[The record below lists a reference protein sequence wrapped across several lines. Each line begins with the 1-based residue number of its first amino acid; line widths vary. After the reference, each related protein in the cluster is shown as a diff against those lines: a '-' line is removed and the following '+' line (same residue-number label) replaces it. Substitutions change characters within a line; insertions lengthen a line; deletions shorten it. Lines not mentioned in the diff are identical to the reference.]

1 MAETSKPNPKQLLWT
16 IIEERYLSKSI
27 LKKMFDAKIMMI
39 WQYDKNNPVLIV
51 NWRKL
56 NWSGDPWIK
65 YRWLPYIT
73 IWKEYYKTRNKQW
86 TEMKGKYLYLNFDQN
101 KDTIIC
107 EGEIDFLSFHDDV
120 FEKHNVISYPGVW
133 FIKDLMMELIQ
144 ASRKDI
150 VFLWD
155 NDTPSKSAFY
165 KAIVEVETLWK
176 WNLKRIKYACW
187 VLWYFKDVNELVC
200 SRCMTL
206 WIEDIENHIEW
217 VGDVEVDK
225 DVIAKIFPHLNYY
238 QQHLKKSDIPSLLH
252 LSTMD
257 CEIWDWIVVITWIRI
272 WYSERNISHRE
283 WTWYIVYKIDYST
296 EPISFNNLEV
306 TDVNYFKKKIS
317 TIKFINTASMSKND
331 MIAIMNNIKQLIDY
345 LEQKQLVEVVK
356 EYQSLGRISNDQF
369 LFSNGVLNTTT
380 QQFSG
385 WKNISQRHKDL
396 IINYPYPLEEC
407 LVIQLQS
414 KLLQYINSDYFLFF
428 VFCYLFATIYLQEIR
443 WYSKFFPLLNLT
455 GVKWVGKSYFID
467 LIAEIVGL
475 SANSEVNLITTT
487 EAWYK
492 NILSSTKH
500 ILFLDEYGTKKL
512 QYWEGNY
519 IDEKMMSNYDGNNI
533 IQGNI
538 SLGWSTTT
546 TLPNQ
551 SSIIYS
557 WMKSTNSEAL
567 LSRSIILNFEINST
581 RKLTQ
586 QGRDEIVLHSSYAYF
601 TQMLRK
607 QKVNIMNL
615 YKNTEEFIRIN
626 KIDFWNNHRLKAN
639 YIIISM
645 YWYETKQTD
654 KILKNAEYFIQ
665 SSSANSEMSS
675 VAAGVINHIACN
687 IEEYCSIWRCFDENK
702 IPSIFLR
709 HQWDGVSINIKSII
723 STYKRLNVKDTSEIF
738 DIELF
743 CYMWWWWNIKQSY
756 KEVIFPNGIRRQV
769 GFVPLWSIQNQ
780 DVKELINGMRSH
792 ILNSFCKLKDK
803 NQEQEEYMNKRIQG
817 NKVWLPP

>member
-1 MAETSKPNPKQLLWT
+1 MTDSSSPKQLLLAMAQQ
-16 IIEERYLSKSI
+16 RYLNKSI
-27 LKKMFDAKIMMI
+27 LRKMCDSKVMVC
-39 WQYDKNNPVLIV
+39 WQYDTSNPALIM
-51 NWRKL
+51 NRRKL
-56 NWSGDPWIK
+56 DWSWSPWIK
-65 YRWLPYIT
+65 YRGLPFLT
-73 IWKEYYKTRNKQW
+73 IKKETVKTYNQPW
-86 TEMKGKYLYLNFDQN
+86 TIMKEKHLYLSFDQN

-107 EGEIDFLSFHDDV
+107 EWEIDFLSFHDDV
-120 FEKHNVISYPGVW
+120 FGKYNVVAYPGVW

-144 ASRKDI
+144 TSRKDI
-150 VFLWD
+150 IFLWD

-165 KAIVEVETLWK
+165 KAIIEVEALWK
-176 WNLKRIKYACW
+176 WNLKRIKYACG
-187 VLWYFKDVNELVC
+187 VLWNFKDINELVC
-200 SRCMTL
+200 SQCMTL
-206 WIEDIENHIEW
+206 WVDHIEKYIEW
-217 VGDVEVDK
+217 LWDTEVNK
-225 DVIAKIFPHLNYY
+225 DIISKIFPHLSHYFK
-238 QQHLKKSDIPSLLH
+238 HLKKIDIPSLLE

-257 CEIWDWIVVITWIRI
+257 CEIWDRVVVITSINI
-272 WYSERNISHRE
+272 WYSETNITHRE
-283 WTWYIVYKIDYST
+283 WSGYVIYKYDGST
-296 EPISFNNLEV
+296 EPISFTNLEV
-306 TDVNYFKKKIS
+306 TDVNHFKKKIS
-317 TIKFINTASMSKND
+317 TIKFIDLASMQKAD
-331 MIAIMNNIKQLIDY
+331 MIYIMNNLKRLIDY
-345 LEQKQLVEVVK
+345 LEKNQLVEIVK

-369 LFSNGVLNTTT
+369 LFSNGILNTTT
-380 QQFSG
+380 QNFSG
-385 WKNISQRHKDL
+385 WKNISQRHKAL

-407 LVIQLQS
+407 PIIYLQS
-414 KLLQYINSDYFLFF
+414 KLLQYINSDYFLF
-428 VFCYLFATIYLQEIR
+428 VVCGYLFATIYLQEIR
-443 WYSKFFPLLNLT
+443 WYSNFFPLLNLI

-467 LIAEIVGL
+467 LISEIVGL
-475 SANSEVNLITTT
+475 SSNSEVNLITTT

-519 IDEKMMSNYDGNNI
+519 IDEKLMSNYDGNNI

-557 WMKSTNSEAL
+557 GMKSTNSEAL
-567 LSRSIILNFEINST
+567 LSRSIILNFEVNST

-607 QKVNIMNL
+607 QKVNIINL

-645 YWYETKQTD
+645 YWYETNQTD
-654 KILKNAEYFIQ
+654 KILNSAEYFMQ

-675 VAAGVINHIACN
+675 VAASVINHIACN
-687 IEEYCSIWRCFDENK
+687 IEEYCSIWKCFDENK

-709 HQWDGVSINIKSII
+709 HQWDGISINIKSII

-769 GFVPLWSIQNQ
+769 WFVPLWSIQNQ
-780 DVKELINGMRSH
+780 DVKELINGMRLH

-803 NQEQEEYMNKRIQG
+803 SQEQEEYMKKRIQG
-817 NKVWLPP
+817 NKVLLSP